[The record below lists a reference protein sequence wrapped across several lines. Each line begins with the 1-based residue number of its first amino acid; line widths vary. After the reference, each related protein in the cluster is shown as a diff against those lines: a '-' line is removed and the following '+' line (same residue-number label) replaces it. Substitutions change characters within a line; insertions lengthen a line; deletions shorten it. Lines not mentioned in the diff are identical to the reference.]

1 MIGPVTPSGTGGF
14 NKPGKAGSG
23 GRLPLRAHGHL
34 EVTERD
40 LEILAWV
47 TRHGIVTVEQIARKF
62 FPTSSGLSA
71 AFQRVRKLAT
81 ASPPL
86 LRRDRTHYREP
97 SVIRVTTH
105 GARLANVGPPALGPA
120 RLILAE
126 VHHSLGIVDLTE
138 ELLKA
143 HPEAALTT
151 ERERR
156 AERHAQKRAGQR
168 KGTGRIPDAVLTL
181 PALGGKAEQSVA
193 VELDRSPRTQRDIE
207 AIVRAYNAERYTD
220 VWWYVRPRRVAHVR
234 EVIQKLRASDFI
246 EVRPW
251 QGR

>member
-1 MIGPVTPSGTGGF
+1 MIGPVTPSGGL
-14 NKPGKAGSG
+14 KPGKAGSG

-47 TRHGIVTVEQIARKF
+47 TRHGLVTVEQIASRF

-105 GARLANVGPPALGPA
+105 GARLANVGSPGPTLGPA

-143 HPEAALTT
+143 HPDAVLTT

-156 AERHAQKRAGQR
+156 AERHAQKRSGQR